1 MEKSNQ
7 RANFS
12 SKIGFVL
19 AAASS
24 AVGLGNLW
32 RFPYLAAKYG
42 GGIFL
47 LVYLVLAVTFGFAM
61 MVTEISIGRMTKQS
75 AWGAFQKLDKR
86 FAWCGVLGLIIPM
99 IITPYYCVIGG
110 WVMKYMTIFAVG
122 DDKAAAKD
130 GFFGAYVG
138 QTLEPLIWMTIFIVL
153 TAVVV
158 IIGVQKGI
166 EKASTILMPILIAL
180 SVIISIYVVT
190 RPGAMGGILYYIRPD
205 FSQLNIKTVL
215 AALGQLFYSMSLA
228 MGIMITYGSYMKG
241 DENLES
247 SARQIEFFDT
257 LIAFLAGLM
266 IVPAVYIFSN
276 GDKSAM
282 SAGAGLMF
290 ITLPKVFF
298 QFPGG
303 RFIGML
309 FFFLVF
315 FAALTSSI
323 SLMEAIVSV
332 AIDKLHWSRKKATI
346 IIMIYFIILGIPS
359 SLGFGVWSHITPL
372 GMDLLD
378 FFDFVSNS
386 FMMPILA
393 FGTTLYAGFFLKPK
407 AIIAEVEKEGN
418 EFKAK
423 GFYSFLIRWI
433 CPIGIIG
440 IWVTSMAAS
449 LGFMSW

>member
-1 MEKSNQ
+1 
-7 RANFS
+7 
-12 SKIGFVL
+12 
-19 AAASS
+19 
-24 AVGLGNLW
+24 
-32 RFPYLAAKYG
+32 
-42 GGIFL
+42 
-47 LVYLVLAVTFGFAM
+47 
-61 MVTEISIGRMTKQS
+61 
-75 AWGAFQKLDKR
+75 
-86 FAWCGVLGLIIPM
+86 
-99 IITPYYCVIGG
+99 
-110 WVMKYMTIFAVG
+110 MKYMTIFAVG

-407 AIIAEVEKEGN
+407 AIITEVEKEGN